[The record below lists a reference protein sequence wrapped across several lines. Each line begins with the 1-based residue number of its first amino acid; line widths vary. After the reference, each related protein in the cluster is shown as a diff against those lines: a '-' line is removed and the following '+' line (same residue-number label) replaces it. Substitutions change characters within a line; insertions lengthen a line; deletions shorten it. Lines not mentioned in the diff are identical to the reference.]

1 MGIRDGLE
9 RNSLTHHINKWSL
22 LLHSEGTIFMLQD
35 AITKRSLRITLG
47 LLTRKDVSRE
57 RMLA

>member
-1 MGIRDGLE
+1 
-9 RNSLTHHINKWSL
+9 
-22 LLHSEGTIFMLQD
+22 MLQD